1 MIYYI
6 RKEINLNKR
15 KELLKMDNRF
25 NDLINSVKVNELFHK
40 KEAEDKKKNCVMW
53 VLAIVGVVTV
63 IAAIAYAV
71 YKFVTPDY
79 YEDDDIDFDQDLM
92 FDNYD
97 EE

>member
-1 MIYYI
+1 
-6 RKEINLNKR
+6 
-15 KELLKMDNRF
+15 MDKKF
-25 NDLINSVKVNELFHK
+25 NDIINSVKVNELFHK
-40 KEAEDKKKNCVMW
+40 KEAEDKKKNCIMW
-53 VLAIVGVVTV
+53 TLAIVGVVTV

-92 FDNYD
+92 FDND

>member
-1 MIYYI
+1 
-6 RKEINLNKR
+6 
-15 KELLKMDNRF
+15 MDKRF
-25 NDLINSVKVNELFHK
+25 NDILNSVKVNELFHK

-53 VLAIVGVVTV
+53 VLAIVGIVTV

>member
-1 MIYYI
+1 
-6 RKEINLNKR
+6 
-15 KELLKMDNRF
+15 MDKRF
-25 NDLINSVKVNELFHK
+25 NDIINSVKVNELFHK

-53 VLAIVGVVTV
+53 VLAIVGIVTV

>member
-1 MIYYI
+1 MY
-6 RKEINLNKR
+6 
-15 KELLKMDNRF
+15 NRF
-25 NDLINSVKVNELFHK
+25 NYLINSVKVNELFHK

-53 VLAIVGVVTV
+53 VLAVVGVVTV

>member
-1 MIYYI
+1 
-6 RKEINLNKR
+6 
-15 KELLKMDNRF
+15 
-25 NDLINSVKVNELFHK
+25 
-40 KEAEDKKKNCVMW
+40 MW
-53 VLAIVGVVTV
+53 VLAVVGVVTV

>member
-1 MIYYI
+1 
-6 RKEINLNKR
+6 
-15 KELLKMDNRF
+15 MDNRF
-25 NDLINSVKVNELFHK
+25 NDIINSVKVNELFHK

-53 VLAIVGVVTV
+53 VLAVVGVVTV

>member
-1 MIYYI
+1 
-6 RKEINLNKR
+6 
-15 KELLKMDNRF
+15 MDKRF
-25 NDLINSVKVNELFHK
+25 NDIINSVKVNELFHK
-40 KEAEDKKKNCVMW
+40 KEAEDKKKNCIMW
-53 VLAIVGVVTV
+53 VLAGVGIVTV